1 MPVLRRM
8 QRGFTLIEM
17 LAALSVASLLVGLV
31 YGAVRIG
38 QRSVSAMDAQIE
50 QSDIM
55 RIGWEFLHD
64 ALSRALPMPN
74 PEDDEDET
82 SFGGTTKVLT
92 FVADM
97 PAYVG
102 PGGLMRI
109 TLGID
114 EAATQSQLVLTRQRY
129 EPYEELST
137 EQPVQRAVL
146 IEALDHLEIGYFGRL
161 EGDEVAGWHDE
172 WLGYDTLPNLVSI
185 DVQPAGAKAWP
196 RLVARPSSGSTPL
209 GENEAQFVIGAPEE

>member
-1 MPVLRRM
+1 MRRI

-38 QRSVSAMDAQIE
+38 QRSVSAMDAQVE

-55 RIGWEFLHD
+55 RIGWEFLHN
-64 ALSRALPMPN
+64 ALSRAMPMPN
-74 PEDDEDET
+74 PEDDEDST
-82 SFGGTTKVLT
+82 SFAGTTKVLT

-102 PGGLMRI
+102 PGGLMHI

-114 EAATQSQLVLTRQRY
+114 EAPSKSQLVLTRQRY
-129 EPYEELST
+129 EPYEELSA

-146 IEALDHLEIGYFGRL
+146 IEDLDRLEIGYFGRL
-161 EGDEVAGWHDE
+161 GDDDDASWHDE
-172 WLGYDTLPNLVSI
+172 WIGFDALPNLVRI
-185 DVQPAGAKAWP
+185 DVAPSGTKAWP
-196 RLVARPSSGSTPL
+196 RLVAQPSSGSAPL
-209 GENEAQFVIGAPEE
+209 GENDTQFVIGAPEQ

>member
-1 MPVLRRM
+1 M

-17 LAALSVASLLVGLV
+17 LAALSVASLLVSLV

-55 RIGWEFLHD
+55 RIGWEFLHN

-74 PEDDEDET
+74 PEDEEDNT

-102 PGGLMRI
+102 AGGLMRI

-114 EAATQSQLVLTRQRY
+114 EASSKSQLVLTRQRY
-129 EPYEELST
+129 EAYEELST

-146 IEALDHLEIGYFGRL
+146 IEDLDHLEIGYFARL
-161 EGDEVAGWHDE
+161 EDDDIASWHDE
-172 WLGYDTLPNLVSI
+172 WLGFDALPNLVRI
-185 DVQPAGAKAWP
+185 DVAPAGAKAWP
-196 RLVARPSSGSTPL
+196 RLVAQPSSGGAPL
-209 GENEAQFVIGAPEE
+209 GESDTQFVIGAPEE